1 MASKNLLSS
10 VNPTGYISVQQAQL
24 TGDKTNGTIV
34 DRKGY
39 NGVLVLIHSSTVTT
53 ADAANYFT
61 PKLFV
66 GDNSALSDGA
76 YAAAAD
82 LDGSF
87 EVINST
93 TADANKLWVVA
104 YTGQKRYLRV
114 DFDETGTADAVLG
127 GYILLTNPIYGP
139 AGSSNS

>member
-1 MASKNLLSS
+1 MASLNLKSS
-10 VNPTGYISVQQAQL
+10 VNPTGYISVQLAQL

-39 NGVLVLIHSSTVTT
+39 NGVLVLIHSSTVST
-53 ADAANYFT
+53 ADASNYFT
-61 PKLFV
+61 PKLMV
-66 GDNSALSDGA
+66 GDESNLSDGA
-76 YAAAAD
+76 YTTD

-93 TADANKLWVVA
+93 TADADKLWVVA

-114 DFDETGTADAVLG
+114 DFDETETADAVLG
-127 GYILLTNPIYGP
+127 GYIILTNPIYGP
-139 AGSSNS
+139 GGSSNA

>member
-1 MASKNLLSS
+1 MASKNLKSS
-10 VNPTGYISVQQAQL
+10 VNPTGYISVQHAQL

-66 GDNSALSDGA
+66 GDDSALSDGA
-76 YAAAAD
+76 YTTD

-114 DFDETGTADAVLG
+114 DFDETETADAVLG

-139 AGSSNS
+139 AGSTNS

>member
-1 MASKNLLSS
+1 VASKNLLSS

-53 ADAANYFT
+53 ADASNYFT

-87 EVINST
+87 EVINAAGD
-93 TADANKLWVVA
+93 ADKLWVVA

-114 DFDETGTADAVLG
+114 DFDEEGTADAVLG

>member
-1 MASKNLLSS
+1 VASQNLKSS
-10 VNPTGYISVQQAQL
+10 VNPTGYISVQLAQL

-53 ADAANYFT
+53 ADANNYFT
-61 PKLFV
+61 PKLMV

-76 YAAAAD
+76 YTTD

-87 EVINST
+87 EVINAAGD
-93 TADANKLWVVA
+93 ADKLWVVG

-114 DFDETGTADAVLG
+114 DFDETDTADAVLG
-127 GYILLTNPIYGP
+127 GYVILTNPIYGP
-139 AGSSNS
+139 GGSSNA

>member
-1 MASKNLLSS
+1 MASKNLKSS
-10 VNPTGYISVQQAQL
+10 VNPTGYISVQLGQL

-53 ADAANYFT
+53 ADANNYFT

-87 EVINST
+87 EVINAAGD
-93 TADANKLWVVA
+93 ADKLWVVG

-114 DFDETGTADAVLG
+114 DFDETETADAVLG